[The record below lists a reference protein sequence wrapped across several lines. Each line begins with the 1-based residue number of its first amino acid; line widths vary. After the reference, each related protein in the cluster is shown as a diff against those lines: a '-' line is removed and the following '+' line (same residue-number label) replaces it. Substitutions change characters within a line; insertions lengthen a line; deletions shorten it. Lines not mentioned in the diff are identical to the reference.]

1 MIFYDR
7 CNKNPPDRVFEFIK
21 EIDELR
27 NSPSTQLYKNREEES
42 ETMDELSDL
51 LSGANSKNQKND
63 GKNAINPDFVRI
75 FEKEVQTLFDNAL
88 KIS

>member
-1 MIFYDR
+1 
-7 CNKNPPDRVFEFIK
+7 
-21 EIDELR
+21 
-27 NSPSTQLYKNREEES
+27 
-42 ETMDELSDL
+42 MDELSDL
-51 LSGANSKNQKND
+51 LSGANSKNQKSD